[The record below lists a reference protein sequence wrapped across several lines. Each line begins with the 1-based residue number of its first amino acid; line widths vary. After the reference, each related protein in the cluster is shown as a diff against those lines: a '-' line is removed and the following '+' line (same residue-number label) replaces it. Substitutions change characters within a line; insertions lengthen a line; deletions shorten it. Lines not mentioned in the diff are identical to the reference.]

1 MTMKSGEAK
10 YDESHVAECE
20 VILNNHA
27 TAMRN
32 AGDGHAALEVVR
44 TTVTRLN
51 DLNERCNSTLIE
63 TDQREDI
70 CAFIIRVGY
79 LRGVNAEGE
88 DVMEAWRD
96 W

>member
-1 MTMKSGEAK
+1 
-10 YDESHVAECE
+10 
-20 VILNNHA
+20 
-27 TAMRN
+27 
-32 AGDGHAALEVVR
+32 
-44 TTVTRLN
+44 VTRLN
-51 DLNERCNSTLIE
+51 DLNERCNNTLIE